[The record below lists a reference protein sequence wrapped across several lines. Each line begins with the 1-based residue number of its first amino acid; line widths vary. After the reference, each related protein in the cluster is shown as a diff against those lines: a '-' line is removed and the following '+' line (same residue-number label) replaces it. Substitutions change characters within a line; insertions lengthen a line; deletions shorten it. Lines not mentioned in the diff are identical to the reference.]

1 MVVGRHR
8 TGSFPHPLAMETAE
22 HVEGGVVPSAGRR
35 AVLSLDWGGIATWLL
50 AAVLVVYL
58 ALENGGYD
66 PIPRDQVGIAVW
78 WVLLLGVASQALP
91 LPGRTG
97 ASLAVIGL
105 LAGFALWT
113 GLSLEWTQSQER
125 TATEL

>member
-58 ALENGGYD
+58 ALENGASA
-66 PIPRDQVGIAVW
+66 PFPRARVGIGVG
-78 WVLLLGVASQALP
+78 WVLLLGVPSRALP
-91 LPGRTG
+91 LPGRPG
-97 ASLAVIGL
+97 ASLAVIG
-105 LAGFALWT
+105 
-113 GLSLEWTQSQER
+113 
-125 TATEL
+125 